1 MTRGKKRTAAKAE
14 EITSPE
20 QMDDEARRKRLGLLP
35 DIDKHDLALKV
46 MSDRGSQLELRERL
60 FIAGLLFD
68 PKYLDAIR
76 RINRTP
82 HLIPPKR
89 GRGKPTSTAA
99 AVRADKIAETY
110 FIERA
115 RLPRAKHKE
124 EVVPNVAD
132 YFRVSPSYVEKV
144 LKQLDPTRRAEM
156 KAHAAKWGEAYAK
169 WLTTPR
175 GIRYAR
181 QNEIWQRAP
190 FHRID
195 YSKQPDKYW
204 EAYAKWLTT
213 PDGIEYKRL
222 GVEMENDPPSGA
234 LK

>member
-1 MTRGKKRTAAKAE
+1 MTRRKKRTAAKAE
-14 EITSPE
+14 KITFPK

-35 DIDKHDLALKV
+35 DIDKYDLALKV
-46 MSDRGSQLELRERL
+46 ISGESELELRERL

-68 PKYLDAIR
+68 PKDLDAIR

-110 FIERA
+110 FIERV
-115 RLPRAKHKE
+115 RLPHAKHKE
-124 EVVPNVAD
+124 EVVPNVAG

-156 KAHAAKWGEAYAK
+156 KAHAAKWGEAIAK
-169 WLTTPR
+169 WLATPR
-175 GIRYAR
+175 GIPRGLLKLANHAR
-181 QNEIWQRAP
+181 WYRVQAAE
-190 FHRID
+190 
-195 YSKQPDKYW
+195 
-204 EAYAKWLTT
+204 
-213 PDGIEYKRL
+213 G
-222 GVEMENDPPSGA
+222 
-234 LK
+234 